1 MKHNLGF
8 RFTIIAV
15 VVGFLGLMAY
25 LGVGRERLELGI
37 DLKGGSELIFQF
49 DFEEGTNK
57 KDLLTEGISV
67 IQERIDGYGLKDIVL
82 QPIGDDRFAV
92 QISAKDKEQ
101 VDAVKDLI
109 TDLGHLVFRIT
120 VEPKASDNHTYYWKL
135 FSEAKAKGVDEETA
149 SFISP
154 ADVKPDERDR
164 FPEGLRWY
172 RIADDQRNR
181 YSTDRWAQNEA
192 GEPQPWVL
200 CQMDN
205 LNVSGEHLYNVFHAR
220 ERGGLGT
227 GWAVYFK
234 VKKLAQKAM
243 STLTSYEEDKYMAII
258 LNGKVTSAP
267 ILQSTLSD
275 SGQIT
280 GGFTEKTSRKLAAI
294 LQAGALQKAPRVKSE
309 RTIAPDLAGS
319 ARRTGVLS
327 TGLGFILVLFLMA
340 WLYRKPGLLANL
352 ALLLNLIIL
361 VGVLTWFG
369 AVLTLPGIAGVILT
383 VGMAVDANILVFE
396 RIKEERAKG
405 RTVAQSIATGYD
417 RALVTIVDANLTTLI
432 TAYFLFQI
440 GSGPVRGFGITL
452 AVGIIASMFTALYVT
467 RTVFEFGL
475 RRKWVTEAR
484 MRGAWK
490 VPSIQWMSFN
500 RTAAWASAL
509 AMLLGVFLWEA
520 VPEKA
525 RYDLD
530 FTKGSKLIVR
540 FHQEL
545 PADAVRERLAELGDR
560 NPIYRDIAVR
570 ASAEGIGETV
580 GVGAG
585 KGFEL
590 RSQNIATQAEIE
602 AFREQLRTTFKAEI
616 LPGPFQATLRPGPT
630 GGAAGT
636 IYFVNPEITKSLLEA
651 VLDQYTTETHLL
663 GGVGVA
669 ALDAVPGAGAVFRL
683 SFKEDVDP
691 GPIALKLRKALEVF
705 KLGDAVA
712 KYEEVATS
720 EESTQPEQEQAKRIA
735 ADLAHFKGRTNEQ
748 DQFPDRFFQESDPF
762 PLADRID
769 PSTAEEHRDAAV
781 RAVALSIL
789 GIIVYV
795 AFRFRSWYFG
805 FAAVIALIHD
815 VLVVLGLVALVNW
828 LGIVDARLNLVTVA
842 AFLTLIGYSIND
854 SIVVFDRIRE
864 NRVSERTRLGD
875 IIDRSINQTLSRTLR
890 TTGTTWIVVA
900 ILFVMNIG
908 ANSSLEGFAFILAAG
923 VLVGT
928 YSSIFIASPTLL
940 FLPWLW
946 ERCGGTL
953 KGLAKVAIPYMAVGA
968 AAILAI
974 SYARGE
980 FAFEGDFSVPVF
992 NSIALGIPVGLLAL
1006 FLVNFLRFVG
1016 REEPGPEPAR
1026 AA

>member
-8 RFTIIAV
+8 RFTVIAV
-15 VVGFLGLMAY
+15 VIGFLGVMAY
-25 LGVGRERLELGI
+25 LGVAQDRLELGI
-37 DLKGGSELIFQF
+37 DLKGGSELIFRF
-49 DFEEGTNK
+49 EFEEGTNK
-57 KDLLTEGISV
+57 KELLTEGISV
-67 IQERIDGYGLKDIVL
+67 IQERIDGFGLKDIAL

-92 QISAKDKEQ
+92 QISAKDKEK

-109 TDLGHLVFRIT
+109 TDLGHLQFRIT
-120 VEPKASDNHTYYWKL
+120 VEPKASDNHAYYWKL
-135 FSEAKAKGVDEETA
+135 FAEAKAKGVDDETA
-149 SFISP
+149 TLIGP
-154 ADVKPDERDR
+154 ADIKPDEKDR

-172 RIADDQRNR
+172 RIGDEQRGR
-181 YSTDRWAQNEA
+181 YPTGRWAQNEA

-200 CQMDN
+200 CVMDTF
-205 LNVSGEHLYNVFHAR
+205 NVTGEHLNNVFHAR
-220 ERGGLGT
+220 EQGGLGT

-234 VKKLAQKAM
+234 VDKLAQGAM
-243 STLTSYEEDKYMAII
+243 SSLTSYEEEKYMAII
-258 LNGKVTSAP
+258 LNGRVTSAP

-294 LQAGALQKAPRVKSE
+294 LQAGALQEAPVLTSE

-319 ARRTGVLS
+319 ARQTGVTS
-327 TGLGFILVLFLMA
+327 VGLGFVIVLLLMI

-352 ALLLNLIIL
+352 ALLLNLVIL
-361 VGVLTWFG
+361 LGVLTWFE
-369 AVLTLPGIAGVILT
+369 AVLTLPGIAGVVLT

-452 AVGIIASMFTALYVT
+452 AVGIVASMFTALYVT
-467 RTVFEFGL
+467 RSIFELGL
-475 RRKWVTEAR
+475 RRKWVVEAR
-484 MRGAWK
+484 MRGEWK
-490 VPSIQWMSFN
+490 VPSIPWMSFT
-500 RTAAWASAL
+500 RKAAWVSVL
-509 AMLLGVFLWEA
+509 AMVLGVFLWEA

-540 FHQEL
+540 FHEEVKV
-545 PADAVRERLAELGDR
+545 DTVRDRLAALGDT

-580 GVGAG
+580 GVDAG
-585 KGFEL
+585 TGFEL
-590 RSQNIATQAEIE
+590 RSQNIATQGQIDD
-602 AFREQLRTTFKAEI
+602 FRERLRTTFQGEI
-616 LPGPFQATLRPGPT
+616 LPGPFQATLSV
-630 GGAAGT
+630 GT
-636 IYFVNPEITKSLLEA
+636 VYFVNGDITKGLLEA
-651 VLDQYTTETHLL
+651 VLDQYTTETERLS
-663 GGVGVA
+663 GVEVT
-669 ALDAVPGAGAVFRL
+669 ALDPVPGAGAVFRL
-683 SFKEDVDP
+683 SFKDDVDAA
-691 GPIALKLRKALEVF
+691 GISLNLRQAFLLF
-705 KLGDAVA
+705 KLGDAVT
-712 KYEEVATS
+712 KYEAAATS
-720 EESTQPEQEQAKRIA
+720 EDSTQAEQDEAKRIVA
-735 ADLAHFKGRTNEQ
+735 ALALFSGQTNET
-748 DQFPDRFFQESDPF
+748 DQFPKVFFQECDPF

-805 FAAVIALIHD
+805 FAAVAALIHD
-815 VLVVLGLVALVNW
+815 VLVVLGAVALVNW

-864 NRVSERTRLGD
+864 NRTSERTRLKD

-900 ILFVMNIG
+900 ILFVMNFG
-908 ANSSLEGFAFILAAG
+908 ANSALEGFAFILGLG

-946 ERCGGTL
+946 ERCGATL
-953 KGLAKVAIPYMAVGA
+953 KGFAKVATPYMVVGA
-968 AAILAI
+968 VAILGIAFL
-974 SYARGE
+974 RGE
-980 FAFEGDFSVPVF
+980 FKFEGDFSVPVF
-992 NSIALGIPVGLLAL
+992 NSIALGIPAGLLAL
-1006 FLVNFLRFVG
+1006 FLVNFLRFVR
-1016 REEPGPEPAR
+1016 REEPAAEPVR
-1026 AA
+1026 GG